1 MQSFDYYFPTK
12 VHFGKDQMSRLPQ
25 IIKEQGKKVLFIY
38 GQNSILKNGIYQD
51 IVKMLRDNDIEFAE
65 YQGIK
70 SNPRVSD
77 VNQAAA
83 IGRREKS
90 DLILAVGGG
99 SVMDSAK
106 LLSLALPVEG
116 DAWDF
121 MTGVAK
127 PQKAIPIINV
137 LTLAATGSEMNNIAV
152 ISNLKENKKLPIRH
166 PLIAPKHSFLNPEYT
181 FSVDRNYTAY
191 GLTDIIAHALE
202 VYFGSGNA
210 PLSDKFI
217 ISIIKEVIEIS
228 HDLLDNLENY
238 ELRAR
243 MMYAATNALNGLTLF
258 GKEAGDW
265 GVHSLGHILSLMYD
279 TPHGASLSVMYPA
292 WLKCKLKEIQE
303 PLIIFGKE
311 VFGIQEPLE
320 IIEALRQYFIS
331 IGSPINLQEAN
342 IPLVEVTKI
351 KRVMLENKVNGWVY
365 PITEQNIDCILNQI
379 SG

>member
-12 VHFGKDQMSRLPQ
+12 VHFGKDQMNRLPQ
-25 IIKEQGKKVLFIY
+25 IIKELGQKVLFIY
-38 GQNSILKNGIYQD
+38 GQNSIQRNGIYQD
-51 IVKMLRDNDIEFAE
+51 MIQMLQENKIQYAE
-65 YQGIK
+65 YRGIK
-70 SNPRVSD
+70 SNPRVAE
-77 VNQAAA
+77 VNEAAKV
-83 IGRREKS
+83 GRREKS

-106 LLSLALPVEG
+106 LLSLALPVEH

-121 MTGVAK
+121 MTGQAK

-166 PLIAPKHSFLNPEYT
+166 PLISPKHSFLNPEYT
-181 FSVDRNYTAY
+181 FSVNRDYTAY

-217 ISIIKEVIEIS
+217 LSIIKEVMEIS
-228 HDLLDNLENY
+228 PNLLADLENY

-265 GVHSLGHILSLMYD
+265 GVHSLGHILSLLYD

-292 WLKCKLKEIQE
+292 WMKCKLQEIE
-303 PLIIFGKE
+303 KPLVIFGKE
-311 VFGIQEPLE
+311 IFGISEPLE

-331 IGSPINLQEAN
+331 IESPINLQE
-342 IPLVEVTKI
+342 VTISLSEKERI
-351 KRVMLENKVNGWVY
+351 KNVMLENKVNGWVY